1 MLFDR
6 EEGFPGLPIDG
17 FRVFEIRDRV
27 ERRRAI
33 VDTFHPALEQ
43 LGRDL
48 IAKLGAGRDREL
60 HAHLPRLDWPR
71 DYQPFCTWLA
81 LSHEAQGYQA
91 RAQLNLGVHR
101 DYVAIRLGWDT
112 GQDAYGRF
120 EFRGRPGGLGDR
132 LERAAAGHGLAF
144 RVYASA
150 RWPEGSREVFCSRTD
165 WKRSLDEAAER
176 GVWWEIGA
184 RHDLPGAAELVGS
197 PELGREAARVFSAL
211 LPEYERLG

>member
-1 MLFDR
+1 MLFEPGQR
-6 EEGFPGLPIDG
+6 FEGLPLDG
-17 FRVFEIRDRV
+17 FAVFEIPERDR
-27 ERRRAI
+27 RRRAI
-33 VDTFHPALEQ
+33 VDAFHPALTA
-43 LGRDL
+43 LGQDL
-48 IAKLGAGRDREL
+48 VERLEPESSRPL

-71 DYQPFCTWLA
+71 SYQPFCTWLA

-120 EFRGRPGGLGDR
+120 EFLCRHGGLGDR